1 MASTKEL
8 YSILGVDETA
18 SDAEIRSA
26 YEHLIAENPEG
37 TPGYASIVNA
47 YSVLSDMDKR
57 AMYDVTG
64 KVKGRIRRSN
74 TSGHSNKIQKA
85 RSILNTLFLAGA
97 AVTTVCFILQW
108 SGVMGT
114 TPFYWTCGL
123 SLLIKIAEYI
133 LRLIP

>member
-64 KVKGRIRRSN
+64 KVKGRIRRSS

-108 SGVMGT
+108 SGIMGT

>member
-26 YEHLIAENPEG
+26 YEHLIADTPEG
-37 TPGYASIVNA
+37 TPEYDSITHA

-64 KVKGRIRRSN
+64 KVKGGIRHSS
-74 TSGHSNKIQKA
+74 TSGRGNKKQKA

-97 AVTTVCFILQW
+97 AVTTICFILQW
-108 SGVMGT
+108 SGAMGT
-114 TPFYWTCGL
+114 TPFYWTCGI
-123 SLLIKIAEYI
+123 SLLLKIAEYI

>member
-47 YSVLSDMDKR
+47 YSILSDMDKR

-64 KVKGRIRRSN
+64 KVKGNRRHSN

>member
-64 KVKGRIRRSN
+64 KVKGRIRRSS

>member
-26 YEHLIAENPEG
+26 YEHLIADTPEG
-37 TPGYASIVNA
+37 TPEYANITHA

-64 KVKGRIRRSN
+64 KVKGNIRHSS

-85 RSILNTLFLAGA
+85 RTILNTLFLAGA
-97 AVTTVCFILQW
+97 AATTVCFILQW
-108 SGVMGT
+108 SGAMGT
-114 TPFYWTCGL
+114 TPFYWTCGI
-123 SLLIKIAEYI
+123 SLLLKIAEYI

>member
-8 YSILGVDETA
+8 YSILGVDKTA

-26 YEHLIAENPEG
+26 YQHLIAENPEG
-37 TPGYASIVNA
+37 TPEYDSITHA

-64 KVKGRIRRSN
+64 KVKGGIRRSS
-74 TSGHSNKIQKA
+74 TSGRSNKIQKA

-97 AVTTVCFILQW
+97 AVTTICFILQW
-108 SGVMGT
+108 NGAMGT
-114 TPFYWTCGL
+114 TPFYWTCGI
-123 SLLIKIAEYI
+123 SLLLKIAEYI

>member
-47 YSVLSDMDKR
+47 DSVLSDMDKR

-64 KVKGRIRRSN
+64 KVKGRIRRSS

>member
-26 YEHLIAENPEG
+26 YEHLIADHPEG
-37 TPGYASIVNA
+37 TPEYVSITNA
-47 YSVLSDMDKR
+47 YSILSDMDKR

-64 KVKGRIRRSN
+64 KVKGNIRRSSS
-74 TSGHSNKIQKA
+74 SGRGDKIQKA

-108 SGVMGT
+108 SGAMGT
-114 TPFYWTCGL
+114 TPFYWTCGI
-123 SLLIKIAEYI
+123 SLLLKIAEYI